1 MRGLYRGASGSERG
15 SGRLQ
20 HPFAIG
26 RLPTA
31 MARLRVV
38 SGPAAGRTVEVEE
51 EVVIG
56 REDTDLEIDDLELSR
71 RHAVVRR
78 HANRLQVE
86 DLGSTNGTFVDGN
99 RIAEPTLLGGGAE
112 IKIGTTVL
120 VVEGVLPVG
129 SSEPGRE
136 LGDVQARNVTR
147 VSPAVG
153 AATAIGSPQAAA
165 TAESAAAPV
174 ATAPPAAPVTAPAQP
189 VQPLGEFHPPSQP
202 RQKGLASRSWLP
214 VALSFGT
221 VIIVA
226 IALVIYFSQHQ

>member
-1 MRGLYRGASGSERG
+1 VD
-15 SGRLQ
+15 
-20 HPFAIG
+20 ID
-26 RLPTA
+26 
-31 MARLRVV
+31 
-38 SGPAAGRTVEVEE
+38 E

-56 REDTDLEIDDLELSR
+56 REDTDLEIDDSELSR

-78 HANRLQVE
+78 FANRIQVE
-86 DLGSTNGTFVDGN
+86 DLGSTNGTYVDGN

-129 SSEPGRE
+129 STESGRE
-136 LGDVQARNVTR
+136 PEDAQPRNVTR

-153 AATAIGSPQAAA
+153 GPQAAA
-165 TAESAAAPV
+165 AGNAAP
-174 ATAPPAAPVTAPAQP
+174 PSSAPVTGPAQP
-189 VQPLGEFHPPSQP
+189 TQPVAPFHPPSQR

-226 IALVIYFSQHQ
+226 IALVIYFSQHT

>member
-1 MRGLYRGASGSERG
+1 
-15 SGRLQ
+15 
-20 HPFAIG
+20 
-26 RLPTA
+26 

-38 SGPAAGRTVEVEE
+38 SGPAAGQTVDIEE

-56 REDTDLEIDDLELSR
+56 REDADLDIDDDELSR

-129 SSEPGRE
+129 SSESGRE
-136 LGDVQARNVTR
+136 LGDAEPRNVTR
-147 VSPAVG
+147 VSQS
-153 AATAIGSPQAAA
+153 IGSTQAAA
-165 TAESAAAPV
+165 
-174 ATAPPAAPVTAPAQP
+174 APPSSAPVTGPPTPQAQP
-189 VQPLGEFHPPSQP
+189 TQPLAPFHPPTQR

>member
-1 MRGLYRGASGSERG
+1 
-15 SGRLQ
+15 
-20 HPFAIG
+20 
-26 RLPTA
+26 

-38 SGPAAGRTVEVEE
+38 SGPAAGQTVDIDE

-56 REDTDLEIDDLELSR
+56 REDTDLAIDDDELSR

-112 IKIGTTVL
+112 IKIGTTVM

-129 SSEPGRE
+129 SSESGRE
-136 LGDVQARNVTR
+136 LGDARNVTR
-147 VSPAVG
+147 VSQSV
-153 AATAIGSPQAAA
+153 GSPQTAA
-165 TAESAAAPV
+165 AESAAPSS
-174 ATAPPAAPVTAPAQP
+174 TPVTAQPATQAQP
-189 VQPLGEFHPPSQP
+189 TEPVTPFHPPTQQ
-202 RQKGLASRSWLP
+202 RQRGLASRSWVP
-214 VALSFGT
+214 VALSFGS

-226 IALVIYFSQHQ
+226 IALVIYFSQHT

>member
-1 MRGLYRGASGSERG
+1 
-15 SGRLQ
+15 
-20 HPFAIG
+20 
-26 RLPTA
+26 

-38 SGPAAGRTVEVEE
+38 SGPAAGRTVDIDE

-56 REDTDLEIDDLELSR
+56 REDADLDIDDLELSR

-78 HANRLQVE
+78 YANRLQVE

-129 SSEPGRE
+129 SSESGRE
-136 LGDVQARNVTR
+136 LGDARNVTR
-147 VSPAVG
+147 VSPSV
-153 AATAIGSPQAAA
+153 GSPQAAA
-165 TAESAAAPV
+165 AE
-174 ATAPPAAPVTAPAQP
+174 TAPAPPSSAPVTGQPATQAQP
-189 VQPLGEFHPPSQP
+189 TQPIAPFHPPSQP

-214 VALSFGT
+214 VVLSFGT

>member
-1 MRGLYRGASGSERG
+1 
-15 SGRLQ
+15 
-20 HPFAIG
+20 
-26 RLPTA
+26 

-38 SGPAAGRTVEVEE
+38 SGPAAGQTVDIEE
-51 EVVIG
+51 ELVIG
-56 REDTDLEIDDLELSR
+56 REDTDLAIDDVELSR

-129 SSEPGRE
+129 SSESGRE
-136 LGDVQARNVTR
+136 LGDARNVTR
-147 VSPAVG
+147 VSPA
-153 AATAIGSPQAAA
+153 IGNAQAA
-165 TAESAAAPV
+165 P
-174 ATAPPAAPVTAPAQP
+174 APPAPPSSTPVTARPAAQAQPQPAQP
-189 VQPLGEFHPPSQP
+189 LAPFHPPTQP

-226 IALVIYFSQHQ
+226 IALVIYFSQHT

>member
-1 MRGLYRGASGSERG
+1 
-15 SGRLQ
+15 
-20 HPFAIG
+20 
-26 RLPTA
+26 

-129 SSEPGRE
+129 SSDSGRE
-136 LGDVQARNVTR
+136 LGDAQARNVTR

-153 AATAIGSPQAAA
+153 ASGQAGSSPAAA
-165 TAESAAAPV
+165 QSPAAPAPPSAVPVTAAAP
-174 ATAPPAAPVTAPAQP
+174 PQP
-189 VQPLGEFHPPSQP
+189 SQPLAPFHPPSP
-202 RQKGLASRSWLP
+202 RREKGLASRSWLP

>member
-1 MRGLYRGASGSERG
+1 
-15 SGRLQ
+15 
-20 HPFAIG
+20 
-26 RLPTA
+26 
-31 MARLRVV
+31 VD
-38 SGPAAGRTVEVEE
+38 VEQ

-78 HANRLQVE
+78 FANRLQVE

-112 IKIGTTVL
+112 IKIGTTVM

-129 SSEPGRE
+129 SSESDRE
-136 LGDVQARNVTR
+136 LGDAQPRNVTR

-153 AATAIGSPQAAA
+153 SNTAVGSPQAAA
-165 TAESAAAPV
+165 AEAPG
-174 ATAPPAAPVTAPAQP
+174 APSAAPVTGRPAAPAQP
-189 VQPLGEFHPPSQP
+189 SQPIAPFHPPSQR

>member
-1 MRGLYRGASGSERG
+1 
-15 SGRLQ
+15 
-20 HPFAIG
+20 
-26 RLPTA
+26 

-38 SGPAAGRTVEVEE
+38 SGPAAGRTVDVEE

-78 HANRLQVE
+78 YANRLQVE

-120 VVEGVLPVG
+120 IVEGVLPVG
-129 SSEPGRE
+129 SSESGRE

-153 AATAIGSPQAAA
+153 AGTAVGSPQAAA
-165 TAESAAAPV
+165 ATA
-174 ATAPPAAPVTAPAQP
+174 ATAPPAPPGPSAEPVTRPVSSAPQP
-189 VQPLGEFHPPSQP
+189 VQPIGEFHPPTQR
-202 RQKGLASRSWLP
+202 RQKGLASRSWVP

>member
-1 MRGLYRGASGSERG
+1 
-15 SGRLQ
+15 
-20 HPFAIG
+20 
-26 RLPTA
+26 

-38 SGPAAGRTVEVEE
+38 SGPAAGRTVDVDE

-56 REDTDLEIDDLELSR
+56 REDTDLEIDDVELSL

-78 HANRLQVE
+78 FANRLQVE

-129 SSEPGRE
+129 SSESGRE
-136 LGDVQARNVTR
+136 LGDARNVTR
-147 VSPAVG
+147 VSQAVG
-153 AATAIGSPQAAA
+153 GDTAVGSPQAAA
-165 TAESAAAPV
+165 PAESP
-174 ATAPPAAPVTAPAQP
+174 APPSALPVTGPPAQP
-189 VQPLGEFHPPSQP
+189 SQPIAPFHPPSQQ

-214 VALSFGT
+214 VVLSFGT

>member
-1 MRGLYRGASGSERG
+1 
-15 SGRLQ
+15 
-20 HPFAIG
+20 
-26 RLPTA
+26 

-38 SGPAAGRTVEVEE
+38 SGPAAGRTVDVDE

-56 REDTDLEIDDLELSR
+56 REDADLDIDDLELSR

-78 HANRLQVE
+78 FANRLQVE

-129 SSEPGRE
+129 TSE
-136 LGDVQARNVTR
+136 LGDAQPRNVTR
-147 VSPAVG
+147 VSPTLPAD
-153 AATAIGSPQAAA
+153 AQAPAPP
-165 TAESAAAPV
+165 SAP
-174 ATAPPAAPVTAPAQP
+174 APPAAAPAATGTPLGATPAQP
-189 VQPLGEFHPPSQP
+189 LAPFHPPHVQ
-202 RQKGLASRSWLP
+202 RQRGLASRSWVP
-214 VALSFGT
+214 VGLSFGT

-226 IALVIYFSQHQ
+226 IALVIYFSQHT